1 MEKIKFFQND
11 PQGVVCP
18 YCKQSGRP
26 CTFVNS
32 MARAYARAACKKK
45 HPTIPVG
52 ELSQGGS

>member
-11 PQGVVCP
+11 PPGVVCP

-32 MARAYARAACKKK
+32 TARAYARAACKKK
-45 HPTIPVG
+45 HSPVPNEKLPQE
-52 ELSQGGS
+52 EL